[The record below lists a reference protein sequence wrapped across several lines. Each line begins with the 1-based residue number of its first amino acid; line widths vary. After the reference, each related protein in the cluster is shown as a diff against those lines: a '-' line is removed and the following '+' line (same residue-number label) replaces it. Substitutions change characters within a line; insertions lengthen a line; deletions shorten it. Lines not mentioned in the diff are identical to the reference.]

1 MQHYETMFI
10 FNAEIDDGGITEGI
24 KKIEQ
29 LVKKN
34 GGEIVNINNWGRR
47 KLAYPIKKQARGNYV
62 LVQFQSPTPAIA
74 AIEHQCLITESIL
87 RFMTLALNPDQVTP
101 KTESAATASKEV

>member
-24 KKIEQ
+24 KKVEQ
-29 LVKKN
+29 LIKKN

-62 LVQFQSPTPAIA
+62 LVQFQSPTQAITA
-74 AIEHQCLITESIL
+74 LEHQYLITESIL
-87 RFMTLALNPDQVTP
+87 RFMTLTLNPDQLSP
-101 KTESAATASKEV
+101 KTEATATASREV